1 MRTRKP
7 GGGNSGEAVAAES
20 ADEARQIIAEEE
32 LLRVLFLLPQGLPAG
47 LPDCTG
53 NEREGASK
61 LGTMISIT
69 SNQRVSDLVAELAS
83 KPVLLVVEDEL
94 LVRILQ
100 VDILR
105 EAGFRVAEA
114 ENADEAF
121 DMLRSRSEIVA
132 VLTDV
137 NMPGSLNG
145 FEFAQLVK
153 QGWPEVGV
161 LVISGKTQPG
171 PRDLPVGVEFVLK
184 PVRPAAL
191 VERIRALVPAAHPTD
206 QGQRTVGDEH

>member
-1 MRTRKP
+1 
-7 GGGNSGEAVAAES
+7 
-20 ADEARQIIAEEE
+20 
-32 LLRVLFLLPQGLPAG
+32 
-47 LPDCTG
+47 
-53 NEREGASK
+53 
-61 LGTMISIT
+61 MISIT
-69 SNQRVSDLVAELAS
+69 SNKRVSELVAELAS
-83 KPVLLVVEDEL
+83 RPVVLVVEDEL

-132 VLTDV
+132 ILTDV

-145 FEFAQLVK
+145 FEFAQLIK

-191 VERIRALVPAAHPTD
+191 VERIRALVPAAQPID

>member
-1 MRTRKP
+1 
-7 GGGNSGEAVAAES
+7 
-20 ADEARQIIAEEE
+20 
-32 LLRVLFLLPQGLPAG
+32 
-47 LPDCTG
+47 
-53 NEREGASK
+53 
-61 LGTMISIT
+61 MISIT
-69 SNQRVSDLVAELAS
+69 SNERVSDVVAELAA
-83 KPVLLVVEDEL
+83 KPVVLVVEDEL

-191 VERIRALVPAAHPTD
+191 VERIRALVPASGKAADQD